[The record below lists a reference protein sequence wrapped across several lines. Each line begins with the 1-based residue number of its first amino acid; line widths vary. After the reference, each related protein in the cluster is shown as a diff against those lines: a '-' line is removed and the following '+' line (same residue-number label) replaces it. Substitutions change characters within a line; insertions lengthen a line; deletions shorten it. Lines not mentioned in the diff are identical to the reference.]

1 MLGVLCQA
9 QFKLGLAKL
18 VVATQLDCS
27 ARHSQVSLLSL
38 VKAESAQLQLKLGL
52 SLARIHR
59 WTTNCSAY
67 FSFLCCLEVLEKFL
81 WVGWVRGVTSIVELG
96 CAMLWQQVMNSL

>member
-1 MLGVLCQA
+1 MGLGLKLYTFFGSGTKLGDFMLGVLCQA

-59 WTTNCSAY
+59 W
-67 FSFLCCLEVLEKFL
+67 
-81 WVGWVRGVTSIVELG
+81 W
-96 CAMLWQQVMNSL
+96 